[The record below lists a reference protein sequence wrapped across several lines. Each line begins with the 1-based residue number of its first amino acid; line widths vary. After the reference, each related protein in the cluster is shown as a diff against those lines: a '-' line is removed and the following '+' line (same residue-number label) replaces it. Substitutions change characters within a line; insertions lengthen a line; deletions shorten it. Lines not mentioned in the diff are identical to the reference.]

1 MPFGASTRSRSY
13 ECKRR
18 HDFPIKIDIPELAE
32 CQHFEENNSK
42 NHNGMLILAQGSHV
56 LMRLRSENA
65 SQVLKINNAVPRKVQ
80 N

>member
-1 MPFGASTRSRSY
+1 MFGC
-13 ECKRR
+13 E
-18 HDFPIKIDIPELAE
+18 HL
-32 CQHFEENNSK
+32 EENNSK